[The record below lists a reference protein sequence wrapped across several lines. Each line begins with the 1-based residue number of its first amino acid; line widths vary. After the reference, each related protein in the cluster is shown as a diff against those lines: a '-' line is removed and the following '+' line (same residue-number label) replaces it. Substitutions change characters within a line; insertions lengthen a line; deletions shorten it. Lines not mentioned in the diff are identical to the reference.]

1 MGSPITFSGFN
12 QIDFNMILNAVM
24 QQERQPLTALESR
37 KTDLEAQNTT
47 FGTFLSKLTTLES
60 AAEALA
66 EADSFASVSASSSDD
81 GVGVSTTSAT
91 VEGTYDVVVSQLA
104 RAQVTASASTY
115 SSVDTVV
122 GATGTLTLLVAS
134 QPPVDVA
141 ITPSMTL
148 KQLAE
153 AINAKTDAPV
163 TASVVQA
170 APGSYRL
177 VLTGKNTGAANAFT
191 MTSTVA
197 GGLGLAF
204 DDVNGNGIYG
214 EDADNNTQKARN
226 ASLTV
231 NNLQVTSA
239 SNNVED
245 VIPGVTLK
253 LTREDAT
260 KTATVKVTRDSSS
273 ISKLLDKLVSSY
285 NDVVT
290 FFKDQNTAAV
300 AGRANIARDPLLGSF
315 KNSLREAM
323 LGEYLDGGTYSRLAS
338 VGVEFDI
345 TGKLKINKTKLDEAL
360 ADSSSSVQK
369 LFAGADGKSG
379 VFGKMRGLVEEYTKS
394 GGFVA
399 TVRQRIGD
407 QVTSIGKRLDKMEA
421 QLAVRRA
428 ALQQEY
434 IAADMAMSQIK
445 AQSSSLSAIGSQY
458 RLF

>member
-12 QIDFNMILNAVM
+12 QIDFNTILNAVM
-24 QQERQPLTALESR
+24 QQERQPLTALETR
-37 KTDLEAQNTT
+37 KSDLESQNTT
-47 FGTFLSKLTTLES
+47 FGTFLSKLTTLET

-104 RAQVTASASTY
+104 RAQVTASTSTY
-115 SSVDTVV
+115 SSVDAVI
-122 GATGTLTLLVAS
+122 GGTGTLTLLVAS
-134 QPPVDVA
+134 QPPVDVTL
-141 ITPSMTL
+141 TPTMTL

-153 AINAKTDAPV
+153 AINAKSDAPV

-170 APGSYRL
+170 APGSYKL

-191 MTSTVA
+191 MTSTIS

-204 DDVNGNGIYG
+204 ADDGNGIYG

-231 NNLQVTSA
+231 NNLAVTSA
-239 SNNVED
+239 SNTVED

-253 LTREDAT
+253 LSREDAT
-260 KTATVKVTRDSSS
+260 KTATIRVTRDSTA
-273 ISKLLDKLVSSY
+273 IKGLLDKLVSSY

-300 AGRANIARDPLLGSF
+300 AGRANIARDPLVGSF
-315 KNSLREAM
+315 KNSLRDAM

-338 VGVEFDI
+338 VGVEFDS

-379 VFGKMRGLVEEYTKS
+379 VFGKMQSLVEGYTKS

-399 TVRQRIGD
+399 SARQRIGD
-407 QVTSIGKRLDKMEA
+407 QVTGISKRLDKMEA

-434 IAADMAMSQIK
+434 IAADMAMTQMK